1 MLTPEYY
8 EHVSDRII
16 ELYAELDS
24 AIVADI
30 ARRIVITGE
39 ITETAEWQLRQLQE
53 SGMVYDDILREI
65 GRHTGQSERELR
77 RIFKDAGIESIRN
90 DNAVYSAAGKGKI
103 NLTAAGMQVLNAG
116 FRKCHGS
123 LNNLT
128 LTTANTSQSAFIN
141 ACNVAYMQVASGAF
155 DYNTAIRK
163 AVRTVAQ
170 NGSEVLYP
178 SGHRDKVDVAV
189 RRAVLTGVGQTCRT
203 LSETNAEEMGC
214 DLMEISAHAGARP
227 SHAEWQ
233 GQIVS
238 LSGRKGYLSKS
249 DIGYG
254 TGEGFGG
261 WNCRHDWYPFFE
273 GISKRN
279 YTKESIE
286 QLNARN
292 IEYDG
297 KIYTQYEISQMQRQF
312 EREIRALKRE
322 AAALNAAAEAAAE
335 ESLKDELKADFTGV
349 AVKLKSKETML
360 KQFLKETHQDRENA
374 REQVG
379 GFGKSEAQKAVWANK
394 KALQLGNGN
403 AIIGLKILDFQNEL
417 SKGNINLKLKT
428 EKQRDH
434 IRGDEKWR
442 KRIDDDLKK
451 SNTPTSMFF
460 ESTDIQKLINDY
472 VGKETFYFKDEKQK
486 YPVEY
491 VTADYVVGKVWD
503 SGKGRYVDTKRFAI
517 RYSNKGVH
525 LHPVKEPEVKNET

>member
-8 EHVSDRII
+8 EHVSDSII

-30 ARRIVITGE
+30 ARRIVRTGE

-65 GRHTGQSERELR
+65 SRHTRQSERELR

-116 FRKCHGS
+116 FKRCHGS

-141 ACNVAYMQVASGAF
+141 ACNAAYMQVVSGAF

-286 QLNARN
+286 QLNTRN
-292 IEYDG
+292 IEHDG
-297 KIYTQYEISQMQRQF
+297 KMYTQYEISQMQRQF

-322 AAALNAAAEAAAE
+322 AAALSAAAEAAAE

-349 AVKLKSKETML
+349 AVNLKSKETML

-379 GFGKSEAQKAVWANK
+379 GFGRSEAQKALWANK
-394 KALQLGNGN
+394 KALIDLTDKDYSDIIHLREKLSN
-403 AIIGLKILDFQNEL
+403 ADVRKWYLAHDKNIPNLIDKTKSIEEQARYACELRNMYRFQARELMADQNERQRL
-417 SKGNINLKLKT
+417 DIKDPNRSFEELVEIKMNKKGMTRNQAIADILATATKT
-428 EKQRDH
+428 RNSVD
-434 IRGDEKWR
+434 
-442 KRIDDDLKK
+442 KK
-451 SNTPTSMFF
+451 FGL
-460 ESTDIQKLINDY
+460 E
-472 VGKETFYFKDEKQK
+472 
-486 YPVEY
+486 
-491 VTADYVVGKVWD
+491 
-503 SGKGRYVDTKRFAI
+503 
-517 RYSNKGVH
+517 
-525 LHPVKEPEVKNET
+525 

>member
-30 ARRIVITGE
+30 ARRIVRTGE

-90 DNAVYSAAGKGKI
+90 DNEVYSAAGKGKI

-116 FRKCHGS
+116 FKRCHGS

-141 ACNVAYMQVASGAF
+141 ACNAAYMQVVSGAF

-286 QLNARN
+286 QLNTRN
-292 IEYDG
+292 IEHDG
-297 KIYTQYEISQMQRQF
+297 KMYTQYEISQMQRQF

-322 AAALNAAAEAAAE
+322 AAALSAAAEAAAE

-349 AVKLKSKETML
+349 AVNLKSKETML

-379 GFGKSEAQKAVWANK
+379 GFGRSEAQKAVWANK
-394 KALQLGNGN
+394 KALIDLTDKDYSDIIHLRGKLSN
-403 AIIGLKILDFQNEL
+403 ADVRKWYLAHDKNIPNLIDKTKSIEEQARYACELRNMYRFQARELMADQNERQRL
-417 SKGNINLKLKT
+417 DIKDPNRSFEELVEIKMNKKGMTRNQAIADILATATKT
-428 EKQRDH
+428 RNSVD
-434 IRGDEKWR
+434 
-442 KRIDDDLKK
+442 KK
-451 SNTPTSMFF
+451 FGL
-460 ESTDIQKLINDY
+460 E
-472 VGKETFYFKDEKQK
+472 
-486 YPVEY
+486 
-491 VTADYVVGKVWD
+491 
-503 SGKGRYVDTKRFAI
+503 
-517 RYSNKGVH
+517 
-525 LHPVKEPEVKNET
+525 